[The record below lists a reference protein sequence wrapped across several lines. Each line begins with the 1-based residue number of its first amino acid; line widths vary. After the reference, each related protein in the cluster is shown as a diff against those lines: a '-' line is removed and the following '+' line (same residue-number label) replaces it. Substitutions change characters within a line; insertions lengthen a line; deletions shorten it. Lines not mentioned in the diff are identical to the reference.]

1 MSRYSILIN
10 LSSAHSTQ
18 ERGGHTANKKLSI
31 LAFVGSHSRSIGGSS
46 GFWLLIRSRRFILTP
61 GRYAVIVDVLVVI
74 DMVDSMVVYLHKW
87 ARQLMS

>member
-10 LSSAHSTQ
+10 LSSAHSSQ

-46 GFWLLIRSRRFILTP
+46 GFWLLIRSRRLILTP
-61 GRYAVIVDVLVVI
+61 GRYAVIVYGLIVM
-74 DMVDSMVVYLHKW
+74 DMVEANACLRVM
-87 ARQLMS
+87 